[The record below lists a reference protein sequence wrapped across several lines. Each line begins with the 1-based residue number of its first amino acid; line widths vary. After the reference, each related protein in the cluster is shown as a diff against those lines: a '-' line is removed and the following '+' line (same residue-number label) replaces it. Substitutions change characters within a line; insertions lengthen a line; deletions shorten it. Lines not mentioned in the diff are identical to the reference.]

1 MRPTH
6 DRRHHEPI
14 DAAAARLFATVREL
28 CLYFSR
34 NQTRASYAAIGL
46 LYPEA
51 FSAHSVTSGRAVS
64 RAGQPARAGAWCY
77 EAELRA
83 GVDEVALADHIGPV
97 WERLVAQA
105 FPSDAE
111 VSAEVGNSNRGA
123 C

>member
-1 MRPTH
+1 MDLSTP
-6 DRRHHEPI
+6 RRL
-14 DAAAARLFATVREL
+14 DFATVREL

-51 FSAHSVTSGRAVS
+51 LALTASQVDARYRAL
-64 RAGQPARAGAWCY
+64 GNLHELGAWCY
-77 EAELRA
+77 EAGLRA

-111 VSAEVGNSNRGA
+111 VSAELGNS
-123 C
+123 